1 MEALNGDIVE
11 ENLGLDSD
19 SEEIIKSEVNIIF
32 HSAATVRFDED
43 LTKSVAMNVRAVSS
57 LMSLARQINN
67 LEALVD
73 VSTAYCNCDLK
84 YIEEKIYPAP
94 VNPRGIME
102 ICRVRER
109 ERERELAEKY
119 LEII

>member
-1 MEALNGDIVE
+1 MEE
-11 ENLGLDSD
+11 KLGLDPE
-19 SEEIIKSEVNIIF
+19 SEEIIKSEVNIVF

-57 LMSLARQINN
+57 LIALARQINN

-94 VNPRGIME
+94 VNPRGIMDL
-102 ICRVRER
+102 CQVRQR
-109 ERERELAEKY
+109 EGGLGNILKTNV
-119 LEII
+119 

>member
-1 MEALNGDIVE
+1 MEE
-11 ENLGLDSD
+11 RLGLDAD
-19 SEEIIKSEVNIIF
+19 SEEIIKSEVNIVF

-57 LMSLARQINN
+57 IIALARQIDN

-94 VNPRGIME
+94 VNPRGIMDL
-102 ICRVRER
+102 CQVRER
-109 ERERELAEKY
+109 EREILGNILKY
-119 LEII
+119 F

>member
-1 MEALNGDIVE
+1 MNGDIVE
-11 ENLGLDSD
+11 DEFGLDEESK
-19 SEEIIKSEVNIIF
+19 EIIKEEVNIIF

-109 ERERELAEKY
+109 ESWLRFEKY